1 MGPPH
6 VCNLPPESQLF
17 PQRPLAQG
25 DSPVVWIHDGN
36 EEDVDAVSLV
46 ENDLVLCRAS
56 QDLIRDFGPSQGC
69 VVVRIVAAHIILGR
83 RTETCLLAPGAG
95 EDHASPQVPP
105 PTSTHGCESGTKC
118 PLGRPADL

>member
-6 VCNLPPESQLF
+6 VYNLPPESQLF

-56 QDLIRDFGPSQGC
+56 QDLVRDFGPSQGG
-69 VVVRIVAAHIILGR
+69 VVVRVVAAHIILGR
-83 RTETCLLAPGAG
+83 RTETCLLAPGPG
-95 EDHASPQVPP
+95 NTVPAHRCYRR
-105 PTSTHGCESGTKC
+105 THGPTGATTHQH
-118 PLGRPADL
+118 PWV